1 MQRVLKMLGIW
12 PEMWSRGW
20 CESVKWCVC
29 HPKMFPF
36 HGSSGKLVVS
46 LWVFL
51 NSWVLPTPPLH
62 HFLHWVHH
70 SLYQNPPTPTP
81 KPPPLPSLHSLHQ
94 LCSLYEVPK
103 ACMVVC
109 MDLDPSLLVHTGIDV
124 YNYVCPFRFTWCGKA
139 IGLRISK
146 RRAYWTSVYRTEAG
160 FSRSVLS
167 LAAVCSPSLRI
178 HVCMCCGWVGGRGAS
193 QVLASIILQ
202 FDTSASGSH
211 WHESPECWTS
221 NHRAARETGPQL
233 QCCHPP
239 FALQSDLFTS
249 LRHYCLD

>member
-1 MQRVLKMLGIW
+1 MCL
-12 PEMWSRGW
+12 S
-20 CESVKWCVC
+20 
-29 HPKMFPF
+29 PKDVSFSWQQWKTCCF
-36 HGSSGKLVVS
+36 FVGLFKLIS
-46 LWVFL
+46 LAH
-51 NSWVLPTPPLH
+51 TPLH
-62 HFLHWVHH
+62 HFLHRVHH

-81 KPPPLPSLHSLHQ
+81 KPPPRPSLHSLHQ

-178 HVCMCCGWVGGRGAS
+178 HVCMCCGGEGGVPGVS
-193 QVLASIILQ
+193 KHHSSV
-202 FDTSASGSH
+202 
-211 WHESPECWTS
+211 
-221 NHRAARETGPQL
+221 
-233 QCCHPP
+233 
-239 FALQSDLFTS
+239 
-249 LRHYCLD
+249 